1 MRVLVVEDD
10 DAIAEALR
18 FALQQAGYVV
28 DHVIDGAAADAALKH
43 DTFSLLVL
51 DLGLPKLDG
60 FEVLKRLR
68 ARNSLFPVLVLSA
81 RDTPEEKA
89 TCFDIGADD
98 YLVKPFSVVELQAR
112 VRALLRRTQG
122 GGQPTLSYGSLT
134 FDPASRTAGL
144 EGKLLALSVQELALL
159 EVLIR
164 RFGRVVAKDK
174 LIEELYSYGEDRSYN
189 AIEVFVSRLR
199 KKIAGSGVTV
209 RTAYGRGYALDYV
222 SQ

>member
-18 FALQQAGYVV
+18 FALQQSGYAV
-28 DHVIDGAAADAALKH
+28 DRVADGAAADAALKH

-60 FEVLKRLR
+60 FEVIRRLR
-68 ARNSLFPVLVLSA
+68 ARNALFPVLVLSA

-98 YLVKPFSVVELQAR
+98 YLVKPFSVVELNAR

-122 GGQPTLSYGSLT
+122 GGQPLLTYGALS
-134 FDPASRTAGL
+134 FDPANRTATLDGR
-144 EGKLLALSVQELALL
+144 LLALSVQEVALL

-199 KKIAGSGVTV
+199 KKIVGSGLTV
-209 RTAYGRGYALDYV
+209 RTAYGRGYAIDYE
-222 SQ
+222 SH